1 MKEDRPSSRREFLM
15 GLVRWG
21 AVAGAVAAG
30 AKLTLKNGETCT
42 NQGICSSCG
51 RFEGCGLPQ
60 ALSAKAT
67 QRES

>member
-1 MKEDRPSSRREFLM
+1 MKQGKQTSRREFLF

-21 AVAGAVAAG
+21 AIAGAAGVAV
-30 AKLTLKNGETCT
+30 KLTVKDGETCT

>member
-1 MKEDRPSSRREFLM
+1 MKGVKRTTRREFLT

-21 AVAGAVAAG
+21 AAAGAVAAG
-30 AKLTLKNGETCT
+30 AKLTAKDGETCT

>member
-1 MKEDRPSSRREFLM
+1 MKDAGKTSRREFLT

-21 AVAGAVAAG
+21 ALAGAAAGG
-30 AKLTLKNGETCT
+30 AKLTAKDGETCT

-51 RFEGCGLPQ
+51 RYEGCGLPQ

-67 QRES
+67 KRES